1 MSSSHRRY
9 LGLTGRELIIILA
22 GSVLL
27 CAAAGAALL
36 LINRAAPLVT
46 SAVASVVPPASAHTG
61 TPTREA
67 TRVPR
72 TATPVPTATFIP
84 TPTSAPPPT
93 ATSTPSPG
101 LSLARPLPPDSV
113 FSLAGWEAR
122 VLEVKRG
129 EAAAQAIRDA
139 NPFNRPAADG
149 REYVLVRLNVKSVH
163 PDRMSHRISGADF
176 RLMGAR
182 RTEYLSG
189 GVVVPAPK
197 LDAELFTGGEV
208 EGWVVFEIDRDED
221 QLILIWD
228 LLADVRAD
236 RIYVALTAGA
246 ALPIDPQLDQIVP
259 TDLGRTRAAPAPVG
273 ATVVTDDWMITVLD
287 AIRGDEAWAQIL
299 TANRYNTPPAP
310 GMEYVLVRVRARYIR
325 PEETITRID
334 SGWFK
339 LSGAANVLH
348 DAPSLVKPKPALEA
362 WLLAGGEVEGWV
374 GLQARAGETDLRL
387 VFAPLFDRD
396 QSQRRYLALPE

>member
-1 MSSSHRRY
+1 MSSSPRRY
-9 LGLTGRELIIILA
+9 LGLTARELII
-22 GSVLL
+22 VLGGIVL
-27 CAAAGAALL
+27 MCTAAGAALW
-36 LINRAAPLVT
+36 LISRAAPLV
-46 SAVASVVPPASAHTG
+46 SNAVASVIPSGDAFADVPP
-61 TPTREA
+61 REA
-67 TRVPR
+67 TRLPP
-72 TATPVPTATFIP
+72 TASRALTATFSP
-84 TPTSAPPPT
+84 TPTSTPLPT

-139 NPFNRPAADG
+139 NPFNAEAAPG
-149 REYVLVRLNVKSVH
+149 REYLLVRLNVKSVH
-163 PDRMSHRISGADF
+163 PDRESHRIRGGDF

-182 RTEYLSG
+182 RMEYLSG
-189 GVVVPAPK
+189 GVVVPDPT
-197 LDAELFTGGEV
+197 LDAELFTGGEI
-208 EGWVVFEIDRDED
+208 EGWVVFEIDRGED
-221 QLILIWD
+221 LLILIWD
-228 LLADVRAD
+228 LLDDTRSD
-236 RIYVALTAGA
+236 RVYVALTAGA

-259 TDLGRTRAAPAPVG
+259 TDLGRTRDDPAPLG
-273 ATVVTDDWMITVLD
+273 ATVVTDDWLITALD
-287 AIRGDEAWAQIL
+287 AVRGDEAWRQIVA
-299 TANRYNTPPAP
+299 ANRYNDPPAP

-325 PEETITRID
+325 PEETLVRID

-339 LSGAANVLH
+339 LIGVGNVLH
-348 DAPSLVKPKPALEA
+348 DAPAIVEPTPALEA
-362 WLLAGGEVEGWV
+362 RLFPGGEVEGWV